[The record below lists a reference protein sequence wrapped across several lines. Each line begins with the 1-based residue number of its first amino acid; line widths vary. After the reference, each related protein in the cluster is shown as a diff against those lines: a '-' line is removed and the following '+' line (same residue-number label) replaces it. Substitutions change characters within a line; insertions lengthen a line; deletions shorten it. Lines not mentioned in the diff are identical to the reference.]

1 MLDLKFIR
9 EHPGEVRRAIEQK
22 GVVLDLDDL
31 LRLDRELLDLRQR
44 VEAMQAERN
53 ANARLVPKAA
63 PDERPL
69 LIQNGKDL
77 AEALRNLEPELRAHD
92 DALKQLLLRVP
103 QIPLPDVPL
112 GRDDSENVELRREG
126 TVPTFSFTPL
136 DHVALLEQQGWADP
150 ERVARVSGSRSY
162 LLKGEAARLELA
174 ILTFALDLLADRGF
188 EMLSTTALVRPETFV
203 GSGHFP
209 GGEDQVYK
217 IEGDELMLAGTAE
230 VPVNSLYAGET
241 TLTEADLPLRYAA
254 YSSAFR
260 SEAGSAGRDVR
271 GLIRVHEFKKV
282 EQYVLM
288 RADEGEAL
296 QMFQTLLGNAE
307 HILQALE
314 LPYRVVQN
322 CTGDMGAGKR
332 LMYDIET
339 WVPSEALYRE
349 THSCSYLGDWQA
361 RRTNLRYRDEAGRLH
376 YAYTLNNTGIAAPR
390 ILVPF
395 LENHQQADGTVRI
408 PAALQPYMNGRG
420 SIGRPVRTIG

>member
-9 EHPGEVRRAIEQK
+9 EHPGEVRRAAEVK
-22 GVVLDLDDL
+22 GIALDVTEL
-31 LRLDRELLDLRQR
+31 LQLDRELLELKAR

-53 ANARLVPKAA
+53 QNAKLVPKAA

-69 LIQNGKDL
+69 LIQKGKDL
-77 AEALRNLEPELRAHD
+77 GESLKALEPELRAHE
-92 DALKQLLLRVP
+92 DALKQLLLQVP
-103 QIPLPDVPL
+103 QIPHPSVPV

-126 TVPTFSFTPL
+126 APTQFGFPPK
-136 DHVALLEQQGWADP
+136 DHVALLELHGWADP

-174 ILTFALDLLADRGF
+174 IIAFALDVLTERGF

-203 GSGHFP
+203 ASGHFP

-217 IEGDELMLAGTAE
+217 LEGLDLMLAGTAE
-230 VPVNSLYAGET
+230 VPINSLYAGEI
-241 TLTEADLPLRYAA
+241 LPEDVLPLRYAG

-288 RADEGEAL
+288 QADEAAAL
-296 QMFQTLLGNAE
+296 DMFAAMLENAETLLK
-307 HILQALE
+307 LLE

-322 CTGDMGAGKR
+322 CTGDMGAGKV
-332 LMYDIET
+332 LMYDIEA
-339 WVPSEALYRE
+339 WVPSEGLYRE

-361 RRTNLRYRDEAGRLH
+361 RRTGLRYKGSDGKVH
-376 YAYTLNNTGIAAPR
+376 FMHTLNNTGIATPR

-395 LENHQQADGTVRI
+395 LENHQMENGQIRV
-408 PAALQPYMNGRG
+408 PAALRGYLGGREVLGKAQP
-420 SIGRPVRTIG
+420 V